1 MFSKT
6 QKCILYD
13 VSFNLLETVKTFWGD
28 DETIKNFGTF
38 TGCEKEAVI
47 FICTGWGFY
56 GTSSSP
62 QPVITSFFLEP
73 ITRAKEFL
81 AIVSVLDSR
90 YESEYEALT
99 TQLRLVHGQLLI

>member
-13 VSFNLLETVKTFWGD
+13 YNFLMLETVETFWGD
-28 DETIKNFGTF
+28 DETIKDFRTF

-47 FICTGWGFY
+47 FICTGWGFA
-56 GTSSSP
+56 GTSSSSRP
-62 QPVITSFFLEP
+62 EINSCILEP

-81 AIVSVLDSR
+81 AIITVLDSGR
-90 YESEYEALT
+90 ESEYEFLT
-99 TQLRLVHGQLLI
+99 TQLR